1 MPSSYVIGDHFEGFI
16 KQQIQQGRYASASE
30 VIRDGLRALEDQN
43 KFRDMKLELLRSEI
57 QQGMNS
63 GVGRSIEEVA
73 DELKTRY
80 QQWSAKDNSIDAL

>member
-30 VIRDGLRALEDQN
+30 VIRDGLRALEDQQ
-43 KFRDMKLELLRSEI
+43 KFRDMKLEWLRSEI
-57 QQGMNS
+57 QKGMDS
-63 GVGRSIEEVA
+63 GAGRSIEEVA

-80 QQWSAKDNSIDAL
+80 QQWSEKDAPVDAL